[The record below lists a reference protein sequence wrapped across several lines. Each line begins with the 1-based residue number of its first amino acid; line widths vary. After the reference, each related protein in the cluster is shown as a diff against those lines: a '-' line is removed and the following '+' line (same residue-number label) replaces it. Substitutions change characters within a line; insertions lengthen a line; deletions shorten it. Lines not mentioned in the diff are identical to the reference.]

1 MITEKDKHIIFAGV
15 AVAGV
20 LAFFVIKSKSAGAAA
35 AAPGGSLLGYTPYTD
50 SASVA
55 SQGGGAYNVA
65 ADEATQGSATAP
77 ATNTDV
83 GAQYVSDMTG
93 TSVNSPISIL
103 GGVGAPQGAAT
114 PANNTIGS
122 VVGAVNAGFNALPY
136 VSTAENI
143 GSGGKV

>member
-1 MITEKDKHIIFAGV
+1 MITEKDKHIITAGV

-20 LAFFVIKSKSAGAAA
+20 IAFFVIKSKSTAA

-55 SQGGGAYNVA
+55 SQGGGGAYNVS

-83 GAQYVSDMTG
+83 GAQYVSDVTG
-93 TSVNSPISIL
+93 SPANSAFSIL
-103 GGVGAPQGAAT
+103 GGVAAPEGAAT
-114 PANNTIGS
+114 PSNNTLGFLVS
-122 VVGAVNAGFNALPY
+122 VENAGFNAVPY

>member
-1 MITEKDKHIIFAGV
+1 MITEKDKHIITAGV

-20 LAFFVIKSKSAGAAA
+20 LAFFVIKSKSTAAA

-55 SQGGGAYNVA
+55 SQGGGAYNVS
-65 ADEATQGSATAP
+65 ADEATQGSAA
-77 ATNTDV
+77 ASVTNTDV
-83 GAQYVSDMTG
+83 GAQYAADMTG

>member
-1 MITEKDKHIIFAGV
+1 MITEKDKHIITAGV

-20 LAFFVIKSKSAGAAA
+20 LAFFVIKSKSTAAA

-55 SQGGGAYNVA
+55 SQGGGGAYNVS
-65 ADEATQGSATAP
+65 ADEATQGSAA
-77 ATNTDV
+77 ASVTNTDV
-83 GAQYVSDMTG
+83 GAQYAADMTG